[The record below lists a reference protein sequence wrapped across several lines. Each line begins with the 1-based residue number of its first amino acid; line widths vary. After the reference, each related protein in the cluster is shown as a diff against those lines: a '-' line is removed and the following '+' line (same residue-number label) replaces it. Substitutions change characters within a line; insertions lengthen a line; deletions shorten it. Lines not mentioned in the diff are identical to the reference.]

1 VSRRPRAGSTLVTA
15 VAVLRL
21 LEMVLELVA
30 HEGTG
35 ESAHDAVAAG
45 LVSAKIA
52 SGASTESAHEST
64 VALTLHGG
72 ISGAVLL
79 LARLAVCV
87 LALRVL
93 VLAVRA
99 LLGELVLRL
108 RAGVLLLAV
117 LAAQELEQILQ
128 SLDAKDLPLMLLLL
142 LVAILA
148 YLLLAMLKAAL
159 GRRAILLV
167 VALLLAAVTLAVALL
182 WWVSLL
188 LLLLVL
194 VAALVVALLGVGAL
208 GLLGVL
214 LVLVVALVVLV
225 VGAGHD
231 GGDV

>member
-1 VSRRPRAGSTLVTA
+1 VSRRPQAGSTLVTA
-15 VAVLRL
+15 VAVLGL

-35 ESAHDAVAAG
+35 ESAHDAVAAS
-45 LVSAKIA
+45 LVSTKIA
-52 SGASTESAHEST
+52 GGASTESAHEST

-72 ISGAVLL
+72 ISRAVLL

-87 LALRVL
+87 LALGVL

-108 RAGVLLLAV
+108 RAWVLLLAV
-117 LAAQELEQILQ
+117 LAAQELEQVLQ
-128 SLDAKDLPLMLLLL
+128 SLDAKNLPLILLLL

-148 YLLLAMLKAAL
+148 YLLLAMLKATL
-159 GRRAILLV
+159 GRRTVLLV

-182 WWVSLL
+182 WWVFLL
-188 LLLLVL
+188 LLLLV
-194 VAALVVALLGVGAL
+194 AALIIALLRVGAL

-231 GGDV
+231 GGVV

>member
-35 ESAHDAVAAG
+35 ESAHDAVAAS

-52 SGASTESAHEST
+52 GGASTESAHEST

-72 ISGAVLL
+72 ISRAVLL

-87 LALRVL
+87 LALGVL

-108 RAGVLLLAV
+108 RAWVLLLAV
-117 LAAQELEQILQ
+117 LAAQELEQVLQ
-128 SLDAKDLPLMLLLL
+128 SLDAKNLPLILLLL

-148 YLLLAMLKAAL
+148 YLLLAMLKATL
-159 GRRAILLV
+159 GRRTVLLV

-188 LLLLVL
+188 LLLLL
-194 VAALVVALLGVGAL
+194 VAALIIALLRVGAL

-214 LVLVVALVVLV
+214 LMLVVALVVLV

-231 GGDV
+231 GGVV